1 MCIHIIINFFTKL
14 MNFLVKLLFNYKSM
28 NDIIQA
34 SRTLENYQLPNEI
47 DNYRNLIKSMEN
59 EIDKK
64 NYELHDLSNDDIIE
78 IKKLWGIT

>member
-47 DNYRNLIKSMEN
+47 DNYRNLIKSIEN
-59 EIDKK
+59 EINKK
-64 NYELHDLSNDDIIE
+64 IYELHGLSNDDIIE
-78 IKKLWGIT
+78 IKKL

>member
-34 SRTLENYQLPNEI
+34 SRTLENYQLPNQI

>member
-1 MCIHIIINFFTKL
+1 
-14 MNFLVKLLFNYKSM
+14 
-28 NDIIQA
+28 
-34 SRTLENYQLPNEI
+34 
-47 DNYRNLIKSMEN
+47 MEN